1 MTMPRMLLPVPA
13 LLLLLAACSDTS
25 TLQPGDLH
33 KQDVTL
39 PGGQV
44 IHAEVVTDAR
54 DMERGLMFR
63 QSLAPDAGMLFVYG
77 QPGAYKYWMY
87 QTLIPL
93 DIIWMDSNRRIV
105 EISANTP
112 PCKVARDDCPT
123 YGGNEPAQYV
133 LELGGGAAARYG
145 LKNGDT
151 LRL

>member
-1 MTMPRMLLPVPA
+1 MRVLGAIAGAA
-13 LLLLLAACSDTS
+13 LLALLVSCGSSSTEPTS
-25 TLQPGDLH
+25 LHTL
-33 KQDVTL
+33 DVAL

-44 IHAEVVTDAR
+44 IHAEVVSDTR

-77 QPGAYKYWMY
+77 QTGTYKYWMY

-93 DIIWMDSNRRIV
+93 DIIWMGPDRRIV

-123 YGGNEPAQYV
+123 FGGNQPAQYV
-133 LELGGGAAARYG
+133 LELAGGAAARYG
-145 LKNGDT
+145 LHDGDT
-151 LRL
+151 LRF

>member
-1 MTMPRMLLPVPA
+1 MSMLRVFAVAVLG
-13 LLLLLAACSDTS
+13 LLLVSCGGSS
-25 TLQPGDLH
+25 TEPSSLH
-33 KQDVTL
+33 SLDVTL

-44 IHAEVVTDAR
+44 IHAEVVTDPR

-63 QSLAPDAGMLFVYG
+63 HSLAPDAGMLFVYG
-77 QPGAYKYWMY
+77 QPGTYKYWMY

-93 DIIWMDSNRRIV
+93 DIIWMDPNRRIV

-133 LELGGGAAARYG
+133 LELGGGSAARYG
-145 LKNGDT
+145 LKIGDT
-151 LRL
+151 PRF